1 MTTPMVVLGLFG
13 IDDPAEYYRLLRER
27 HDGMLDCRDLLR
39 ANAEKGGARKPHCDG
54 MVFEAVRAVEEI
66 LAAKGL

>member
-1 MTTPMVVLGLFG
+1 
-13 IDDPAEYYRLLRER
+13 
-27 HDGMLDCRDLLR
+27 MLDCRDLLR